1 MPDTTNTKSDLEIL
15 TQLNADFLASVQN
28 GDVRRF
34 EQILAEDFMASLPD
48 FLLRDKKQF
57 LDMMAAPRP
66 FTELKA
72 DEVKIRLLGDFAI
85 IHAHMTLR
93 TADGV
98 QRQGRYTMRRR
109 CSAPASRPSMRSAT
123 AGQCRVTSSRCWVSA
138 ASAISECSSQ
148 TSSAFAPWRSPAAP
162 IRRRCRATWV
172 RTTSSTARPRT
183 SRRGST
189 ALAVRGRCWR
199 R

>member
-15 TQLNADFLASVQN
+15 TQLNADFVASAQN

-72 DEVKIRLLGDFAI
+72 DEVRIRLLIDSQD
-85 IHAHMTLR
+85 TLGFS
-93 TADGV
+93 ALSGV
-98 QRQGRYTMRRR
+98 RPMIETMPLSR
-109 CSAPASRPSMRSAT
+109 APEAYARMMRA
-123 AGQCRVTSSRCWVSA
+123 
-138 ASAISECSSQ
+138 E
-148 TSSAFAPWRSPAAP
+148 
-162 IRRRCRATWV
+162 
-172 RTTSSTARPRT
+172 ARFRMVLT
-183 SRRGST
+183 M
-189 ALAVRGRCWR
+189 AEQH
-199 R
+199 

>member
-1 MPDTTNTKSDLEIL
+1 MPNTANIKSDLEIL
-15 TQLNADFLASVQN
+15 TQLNADFVASAQN

-66 FTELKA
+66 FTQLKA
-72 DEVKIRLLGDFAI
+72 DEVRVRLLGDFAI

-98 QRQGRYTMRRR
+98 QRQGRYTDDWQRRDGKWL
-109 CSAPASRPSMRSAT
+109 C
-123 AGQCRVTSSRCWVSA
+123 VA
-138 ASAISECSSQ
+138 AN
-148 TSSAFAPWRSPAAP
+148 AFWEP
-162 IRRRCRATWV
+162 
-172 RTTSSTARPRT
+172 
-183 SRRGST
+183 
-189 ALAVRGRCWR
+189 
-199 R
+199 